1 MKEQPK
7 IGLTGKVEF
16 VVGEDNVIKFD
27 PDKMPRV
34 LSTPSLVGFLEQ
46 AAREALEPILEPD
59 ESSVGMEIEIQHLAP
74 TPPGDKVVCT
84 AKVIYVDGNIIS
96 FHIEASDQTELIA
109 RGTHKRAIIKVDR
122 FKRRVEK
129 KAINRK

>member
-7 IGLTGKVEF
+7 IGMTGQVEF

-27 PDKMPRV
+27 SDKMPRV
-34 LSTPSLVGFLEQ
+34 LATPSLIGFLEQ
-46 AAREALEPILEPD
+46 AARVAIEKILEPD
-59 ESSVGMEIEIQHLAP
+59 ESSVGIEIEVQHLAP
-74 TPPGDKVVCT
+74 TPIGHKVVCL

-109 RGTHKRAIIKVDR
+109 RGTHKRAVIKVER

-129 KAINRK
+129 KSKS